1 MAIKNFKEILN
12 KTAQRVDIKD
22 RKIFERGMLPAYFGR
37 GLTDTIEFILYD
49 QGDNQLPQ
57 GEEGK
62 KVRYINI
69 SAIDNIRK
77 YILIARGGSSN
88 KPSEYFVDIERL
100 INEAG
105 YSNGLFRTQVTLLNK
120 RVGSEH
126 NQNKVWI
133 HEIAP
138 SRTEIRVLPVK
149 AESERIVKDLN
160 ERYNIL
166 LENGD
171 FRDDILNRLDGF
183 TNSLNT
189 NDVLAKIRALYG
201 EDYINN
207 VKREFKIQNFDL
219 FVNDIVDKAREAI
232 NYYVTS
238 REFNVRSNNYGKSI
252 TNPNFKKSFS
262 GKTIDQR
269 LDLGKLLKKANEI
282 VCDVIDFY
290 LPKRNLNATTV
301 PSMELLE
308 SRDKVQKILQKFT
321 STKNI
326 DTKVTQRRRVVKP
339 SKVVSGKV
347 IIPTPPVKKVEKP
360 IPPNKPIEIPGEPEK
375 KYFNYQV
382 TNIVPEAA
390 GVTIPPIKYI
400 NMSGD
405 EVKFNLPTGKSVK
418 VCALEGSIKAQAGI
432 SIVKKELC
440 MVDTPVPKFVKPKP
454 PIVKIPPIVG
464 LPIFTLPKDFKIN
477 IPEIKIPPIVF
488 NAPFSSFNNKINI
501 GPIYAP
507 GASGDA
513 GALQTFTKPPKNIR
527 TPIKLPKIPTMKL
540 PPFSLPVPK
549 PIKRAGG
556 GGIARGGMG
565 TFGGYRKSGGSFG
578 SGGFPGGSYGMGGF

>member
-149 AESERIVKDLN
+149 AESEIIVKDLN

-189 NDVLAKIRALYG
+189 NDVLAKCRALYG

-232 NYYVTS
+232 NYFVTS
-238 REFNVRSNNYGKSI
+238 REFNVRSNNYGKPI
-252 TNPNFKKSFS
+252 NNPNFKKSFS

-269 LDLGKLLKKANEI
+269 LDLNKLLRKANEI

-290 LPKRNLNATTV
+290 LPKRNLNTTTR

-347 IIPTPPVKKVEKP
+347 RIPTPPVKKVEKP
-360 IPPNKPIEIPGEPEK
+360 LPPNKPIKIPGDPPK
-375 KYFNYQV
+375 SYFYYQV

-390 GVTIPPIKYI
+390 GVTIPPVKYI
-400 NMSGD
+400 NMSGA
-405 EVKFNLPTGKSVK
+405 EVKFNLPTGKSIK

-440 MVDTPVPKFVKPKP
+440 MVDTPVPKFVNPKP

-464 LPIFTLPKDFKIN
+464 LPVFTLPKDFKIN
-477 IPEIKIPPIVF
+477 IPDIKIPPIVF
-488 NAPFSSFNNKINI
+488 NPPLGKINI

-513 GALQTFTKPPKNIR
+513 GAVQTFTKPPKNIR
-527 TPIKLPKIPTMKL
+527 TPIKLPKIPTIKL

-549 PIKRAGG
+549 PIKRAG

-578 SGGFPGGSYGMGGF
+578 SGGFPGMRGY